1 VDVKK
6 GHSMAKKIGLGRGLD
21 ALIQEKKVTAPVMDA
36 PAPDTTGITKIAVG
50 RIKVN
55 PMQPRRIFRDEQLN
69 ELIASVREH
78 GILQPLLVRK
88 KEQHF
93 ELIAGER
100 RLRAAKAA
108 NLPEVPV
115 ILLDIGDQ
123 EALEIALIENLQR
136 DDLNLM
142 EEAEGYRELAD
153 KFNLTQDEIAK
164 RVGKARA
171 SVTNIIR
178 LLDLPAGIRKMLE
191 GGQIS
196 AGHGK
201 VLLGVEIDAE
211 KELLAQRIVRESL
224 SVRALEKIVE
234 KLKKPVKKA
243 RAEKTDL
250 PIDYVRHLSEKLHQH
265 FGTAVHINSTRTLA
279 NGKKLKGSIQID
291 YYNNEDLT
299 RVLEILGISSDDL

>member
-1 VDVKK
+1 
-6 GHSMAKKIGLGRGLD
+6 MAKKIGLGRGLD
-21 ALIQEKKVTAPVMDA
+21 ALIQEKKVTTPVVDV
-36 PAPDTTGITKIAVG
+36 PTPDKSGITQIATGKI
-50 RIKVN
+50 KPN
-55 PMQPRRIFRDEQLN
+55 PLQPRRMFRDEALK
-69 ELIASVREH
+69 ELIASVKEH
-78 GILQPLLVRK
+78 GILQPLLVRQ
-88 KEQHF
+88 KEKHV

-100 RLRAAKAA
+100 RLRAATAA
-108 NLPEVPV
+108 NLAEVPV
-115 ILLDIGDQ
+115 IILDIGDQ

-153 KFNLTQDEIAK
+153 QFGLKQEQIAK

-171 SVTNIIR
+171 TVANILR
-178 LLDLPAGIRKMLE
+178 LLDLPDSIKKFLQN
-191 GGQIS
+191 GQLS

-211 KELLAQRIVRESL
+211 KELLATRVVREGL

-234 KLKKPVKKA
+234 KIKRPPKKP
-243 RAEKTDL
+243 RAQKTDL
-250 PIDYVRHLSEKLHQH
+250 PLDYIRHLSEKLHQH
-265 FGTAVHINSTRTLA
+265 FGTAVHVNSTKTLA
-279 NGKKLKGSIQID
+279 NGKKVKGSIQID

>member
-1 VDVKK
+1 
-6 GHSMAKKIGLGRGLD
+6 MAKKVGLGRGLD
-21 ALIQEKKVTAPVMDA
+21 ALIQEKKVTAPVLDA
-36 PAPDTTGITKIAVG
+36 PAPDSTGITKIAVG

-69 ELIASVREH
+69 ELIASVKEH
-78 GILQPLLVRK
+78 GVLQPLLVRQ
-88 KEQHF
+88 KEKHF

-136 DDLNLM
+136 DDLNIM
-142 EEAEGYRELAD
+142 EEAEGYKELAD
-153 KFNLTQDEIAK
+153 KFDLTQDEIAK

-171 SVTNIIR
+171 SVANMLR
-178 LLDLPAGIRKMLE
+178 LLALPAGIKKMLE
-191 GGQIS
+191 GGQLS

-201 VLLGVEIDAE
+201 VLLGVEIDQE
-211 KELLAQRIVRESL
+211 KELLAQRILLEGL
-224 SVRALEKIVE
+224 SVRALKIIIE
-234 KLKKPVKKA
+234 RFKKPTKKP
-243 RAEKTDL
+243 RAEKADL

-265 FGTAVHINSTRTLA
+265 FGTAVHINSTKTLS
-279 NGKKLKGSIQID
+279 NGKKVKGSIQID

>member
-1 VDVKK
+1 
-6 GHSMAKKIGLGRGLD
+6 MAKKIGLGRGLD
-21 ALIQEKKVTAPVMDA
+21 ALIQEKKIAVPNAS
-36 PAPDTTGITKIAVG
+36 APDSTGITKIAVG
-50 RIKVN
+50 RIKAN
-55 PMQPRRIFRDEQLN
+55 PMQPRRIFRDEALN
-69 ELIASVREH
+69 ELIASIKEH
-78 GILQPLLVRK
+78 GILQPLLVRQ
-88 KEQHF
+88 KEKHF

-108 NLPEVPV
+108 NLPEVPI

-136 DDLNLM
+136 ADLNLM

-153 KFNLTQDEIAK
+153 KFGLKQDEIAK

-171 SVTNIIR
+171 SVANTLR
-178 LLDLPAGIRKMLE
+178 LLTLPVGIRKMLE
-191 GGQIS
+191 GGQLS

-201 VLLGVEIDAE
+201 VLLGVEIDQE
-211 KELLAQRIVRESL
+211 KELLAQRILREGL
-224 SVRALEKIVE
+224 SVRALEKIIE
-234 KLKKPVKKA
+234 RLTKPTKKP
-243 RAEKTDL
+243 RAEKSDL

-265 FGTAVHINSTRTLA
+265 FGTAVHINSTKTLS
-279 NGKKLKGSIQID
+279 NGKKVKGSIQID

>member
-1 VDVKK
+1 
-6 GHSMAKKIGLGRGLD
+6 MAKKVGLGRGLD

-36 PAPDTTGITKIAVG
+36 PVPDSTGITKISTG

-55 PMQPRRIFRDEQLN
+55 PMQPRRIFREEQLG
-69 ELIASVREH
+69 ELVASVKEH

-142 EEAEGYRELAD
+142 EEAEGYRELAG
-153 KFNLTQDEIAK
+153 KFSLTQDEIAK

-178 LLDLPAGIRKMLE
+178 LLDLPASIRKMLE
-191 GGQIS
+191 SGQIS

-211 KELLAQRIVRESL
+211 KELLAQRIIRESL

-234 KLKKPVKKA
+234 TLKKPAKKP

-265 FGTAVHINSTRTLA
+265 FGTAVHINSTKTLS
-279 NGKKLKGSIQID
+279 NGKKVKGSIQID
-291 YYNNEDLT
+291 YYNNDDLT
-299 RVLEILGISSDDL
+299 RVLEILGIRSDDL

>member
-1 VDVKK
+1 
-6 GHSMAKKIGLGRGLD
+6 MAKKVGLGRGLD

-36 PAPDTTGITKIAVG
+36 PAPDSTGITKISTG

-55 PMQPRRIFRDEQLN
+55 PMQPRRIFREEQLG
-69 ELIASVREH
+69 ELVASVKEH

-142 EEAEGYRELAD
+142 EEAEGYRELAG
-153 KFNLTQDEIAK
+153 KFSLTQDEIAK

-178 LLDLPAGIRKMLE
+178 LLDLPASIRKMLE
-191 GGQIS
+191 SGQIS

-211 KELLAQRIVRESL
+211 KELLAQRIIRESL

-234 KLKKPVKKA
+234 TLKKPAKKP

-265 FGTAVHINSTRTLA
+265 FGTAVHINSTKTLS
-279 NGKKLKGSIQID
+279 NGKKVKGSIQID
-291 YYNNEDLT
+291 YYNNDDLT
-299 RVLEILGISSDDL
+299 RVLEILGIRSDDL

>member
-1 VDVKK
+1 
-6 GHSMAKKIGLGRGLD
+6 MAKKVGLGRGLD
-21 ALIQEKKVTAPVMDA
+21 ALIQEKKVTVPVMDA
-36 PAPDTTGITKIAVG
+36 PAPDNAGITKIAVG

-55 PMQPRRIFRDEQLN
+55 PMQPRRVFREQALN
-69 ELIASVREH
+69 ELIASVKEH
-78 GILQPLLVRK
+78 GVLQPLLVRQ
-88 KEQHF
+88 KEKHF

-123 EALEIALIENLQR
+123 KALEIALIENLQR
-136 DDLNLM
+136 DDLNIM
-142 EEAEGYRELAD
+142 EEAEGYKELAD
-153 KFNLTQDEIAK
+153 KFDLTQDEIAK

-171 SVTNIIR
+171 SVANMLR
-178 LLDLPAGIRKMLE
+178 LLALPTGIRKMLE
-191 GGQIS
+191 GGQLS

-201 VLLGVEIDAE
+201 VLLSVDIDAE
-211 KELLAQRIVRESL
+211 KELLAQRIVREGL

-234 KLKKPVKKA
+234 RLNKPKKKP
-243 RAEKTDL
+243 RAEKADL

-265 FGTAVHINSTRTLA
+265 FGTAVHINSTKTLS
-279 NGKKLKGSIQID
+279 NGKKVKGSIQID
-291 YYNNEDLT
+291 YYNNDDLT

>member
-1 VDVKK
+1 
-6 GHSMAKKIGLGRGLD
+6 MAKKVGLGRGLD
-21 ALIQEKKVTAPVMDA
+21 ALIQEKKVTAPVLDA
-36 PAPDTTGITKIAVG
+36 PAPDSTGITKIAVG

-55 PMQPRRIFRDEQLN
+55 PMQPRRIFREQALN
-69 ELIASVREH
+69 ELIASVKEH
-78 GILQPLLVRK
+78 GVLQPLLVRQ
-88 KEQHF
+88 KEKHF

-136 DDLNLM
+136 DDLNIM
-142 EEAEGYRELAD
+142 EEAEGYKELAD
-153 KFNLTQDEIAK
+153 KFNLTQDDIAK

-171 SVTNIIR
+171 SVANMLR
-178 LLDLPAGIRKMLE
+178 LLALPAGIKKMLE
-191 GGQIS
+191 GGQLS

-211 KELLAQRIVRESL
+211 KELLAQRIVREGL

-234 KLKKPVKKA
+234 KLQKPAKKP

-265 FGTAVHINSTRTLA
+265 FGTAVHINSTKTLS
-279 NGKKLKGSIQID
+279 NGKKIKGSIQID

-299 RVLEILGISSDDL
+299 RVLEILGISSDEL

>member
-1 VDVKK
+1 
-6 GHSMAKKIGLGRGLD
+6 MAKKVGLGRGLD
-21 ALIQEKKVTAPVMDA
+21 ALIQEKKVTAPALDA
-36 PAPDTTGITKIAVG
+36 PAPDNSGITKIAVS

-55 PMQPRRIFRDEQLN
+55 PLQPRRVFREQALN
-69 ELIASVREH
+69 ELIASVKEH
-78 GILQPLLVRK
+78 GVLQPLLVRQ
-88 KEQHF
+88 KEKHF

-136 DDLNLM
+136 DDLNIM
-142 EEAEGYRELAD
+142 EEAEGYRELAE
-153 KFNLTQDEIAK
+153 KFELTQDEIAK

-171 SVTNIIR
+171 SVANMLR
-178 LLDLPAGIRKMLE
+178 LLSLPTGIKKMLE
-191 GGQIS
+191 GGQLS

-201 VLLGVEIDAE
+201 VLLGVDIDAE
-211 KELLAQRIVRESL
+211 KELLAQRIVREGL

-234 KLKKPVKKA
+234 RLHKPTKKP

-250 PIDYVRHLSEKLHQH
+250 PIDYVRNLSEKLHQH
-265 FGTAVHINSTRTLA
+265 FGTAVHINSTKTLS
-279 NGKKLKGSIQID
+279 NGKKVKGSIQID
-291 YYNNEDLT
+291 YYNNDDLT
-299 RVLEILGISSDDL
+299 RVLEILGISADDL

>member
-1 VDVKK
+1 
-6 GHSMAKKIGLGRGLD
+6 MAKKIGLGRGLD

-50 RIKVN
+50 RIQVN

-69 ELIASVREH
+69 ELIASVKEH

-171 SVTNIIR
+171 SVTNILR
-178 LLDLPAGIRKMLE
+178 MLDLPSSIRKMLE

-265 FGTAVHINSTRTLA
+265 FGTAVHINSTKTLA